1 MSNQLKSSQDR
12 ILRFTTDIVSS
23 YLRKNSVEVAE
34 IPALVD
40 VIHQKIT
47 QLYPANTNM
56 ELRQEPAIAVA
67 ESVTPDHIIC
77 LEDGKKFKMLK
88 KHLRTQYDMSP
99 EDYRFK
105 WNLPIDYPMVA
116 PNYAVKRQELAKAS
130 GLGKT
135 RPKVS

>member
-1 MSNQLKSSQDR
+1 MSNQLKFSQDR

-34 IPALVD
+34 IPVLVD

-47 QLYPANTNM
+47 QLYPTNTNM
-56 ELRQEPAIAVA
+56 ELRQEPAIPVA

-105 WNLPIDYPMVA
+105 WNLPMDYPMVA
-116 PNYAVKRQELAKAS
+116 PNYAVKRQELARAS

-135 RPKVS
+135 RPKPS